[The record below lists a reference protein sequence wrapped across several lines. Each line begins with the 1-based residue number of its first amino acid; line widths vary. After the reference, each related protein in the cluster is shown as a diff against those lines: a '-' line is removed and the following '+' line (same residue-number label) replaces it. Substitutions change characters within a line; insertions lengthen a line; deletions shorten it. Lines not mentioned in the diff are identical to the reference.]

1 MVAKR
6 PRIEGVTGRFIW
18 KPYKKSRLT
27 KRRGVGKKKKAATRK
42 RKSYIVG
49 SILGGGKR
57 QGPRLPVGGR
67 NALKKFALLKGVDPY
82 KDLVIDQDI
91 QANREILRREAEERK
106 KKKAAI
112 PVAAGWQGI

>member
-6 PRIEGVTGRFIW
+6 PRIEGITGRFIW

-57 QGPRLPVGGR
+57 QGPRFPVGGR
-67 NALKKFALLKGVDPY
+67 NALKAATSDVVVDPRLALG
-82 KDLVIDQDI
+82 D
-91 QANREILRREAEERK
+91 ERPALGSWAFE
-106 KKKAAI
+106 KASK
-112 PVAAGWQGI
+112 GWNNK